1 MVLWLDVFELFSLV
15 VGWGYRVEVPLHK
28 INIVT
33 IVLEIYSW
41 ISDDADTVLVERFC
55 HLLA

>member
-1 MVLWLDVFELFSLV
+1 
-15 VGWGYRVEVPLHK
+15 
-28 INIVT
+28 
-33 IVLEIYSW
+33 LEIYSW